1 MERDEADKV
10 AIYWDFEN
18 IHASLANTNFGDDW
32 YRNSNNRFSPQPP
45 LIDVDPILDYAAS
58 LGDIAINKAY
68 GNWQWFGNY
77 RHVLNAAGIDLIQM
91 FPRGQSSKNSAD
103 IRMALDAL
111 SDIHMHDH
119 INHVVI
125 VSSDSD
131 FISLA
136 QKIKQAGKFVGAI
149 GVENYTNR
157 FFIASCNEFKFYH
170 SLVGRMGAGRTE
182 GNAVSSLSS
191 ICPEN
196 QDTLKVAPDAV
207 GPLSIL
213 QAREALQKALLHLT
227 DRCNGSPIPKASLKQ
242 AIKRLQ
248 PSFDEKALG
257 FPSFSGFIDHF
268 GDIVTV
274 VDAVSGGHV
283 QAK

>member
-1 MERDEADKV
+1 MERDEVNKV

-18 IHASLANTNFGDDW
+18 IHASLANEAFGEEW
-32 YRNSNNRFSPQPP
+32 YRNNNNRFSPQPP
-45 LIDVDPILDYAAS
+45 LIDVNPILDYAAS

-77 RHVLNAAGIDLIQM
+77 RHAMNATGIDLIQM
-91 FPRGQSSKNSAD
+91 FPRGQNSKNSAD

-111 SDIHMHDH
+111 SDIHIHGH

-136 QKIKQAGKFVGAI
+136 QKIKQAGKFVAAV
-149 GVENYTNR
+149 GVERYTNR
-157 FFIASCNEFKFYH
+157 FFIAACNEFKFYH
-170 SLVGRMGAGRTE
+170 SLVDRARPPRPADNATASVPAG
-182 GNAVSSLSS
+182 L
-191 ICPEN
+191 
-196 QDTLKVAPDAV
+196 PDGQETPSPSQEPV
-207 GPLSIL
+207 GPLSL
-213 QAREALQKALLHLT
+213 EHAKEALQKALLHLT
-227 DRCNGSPIPKASLKQ
+227 DRLDGAPIPKASLKH

-257 FPSFSGFIDHF
+257 FSNFSAFIDHF
-268 GDIVTV
+268 SDIVTV
-274 VDAVSGGHV
+274 VDTVSGGHV
-283 QAK
+283 EAK